1 MRTLS
6 IDWGMK
12 GIGFCVTDNLKISIN
27 PVLNYFF
34 KNRYNFKE
42 AYNEIEKIIKK
53 YNNEIDT
60 IVIGYPM
67 FNTENNSYSKNK
79 VDNFYDMLSKKLES
93 NIKVVLFT
101 EFKSTSEAKTNLNNK
116 DFKKN
121 KDMYSSC
128 IILKNY
134 LNK

>member
-1 MRTLS
+1 M
-6 IDWGMK
+6 
-12 GIGFCVTDNLKISIN
+12 GFCITDNLKISIN

-42 AYNEIEKIIKK
+42 AYNEIEKIIQK
-53 YNNEIDT
+53 YNNEIDI

-67 FNTENNSYSKNK
+67 FDTENKSYSKNK
-79 VDNFYDMLSKKLES
+79 VDNFYEMLSNKLES
-93 NIKVVLFT
+93 KIKVILFT
-101 EFKSTSEAKTNLNNK
+101 EFKSTIEAKKLNNK
-116 DFKKN
+116 DFNKN